1 MSNDR
6 RRERQRHVRR
16 LMRALTESEP
26 VLITETGDIQEQPYS
41 ILPDSY
47 QDLIAV
53 RQQAYDALENQQ
65 RELLAQGRAG
75 DVGDLGQRVHEA
87 WTRTVEGVAYQL
99 DLSFWVGENEHM
111 EHIIYETVMR
121 LPDDVRAF
129 VFDRVTFLSAAWGQA
144 FRGRDWSDS
153 WVVMLA
159 PNLPAEDA
167 TGIVA
172 HEIAHAWRGHG
183 EGRVG
188 YGYSVDEEQEAC
200 ALVQAWGF
208 TGRGAVFEPPPDPPG
223 GMVTYIN

>member
-1 MSNDR
+1 MNDDR

-26 VLITETGDIQEQPYS
+26 ILITETGEIQEQPRS

-47 QDLIAV
+47 QELVAL
-53 RQQAYDALENQQ
+53 RQQEYETLRNQQ
-65 RELLAQGRAG
+65 QGLLAQGSAG
-75 DVGDLGQRVHEA
+75 DMGDLNQRVHEA
-87 WTRTVEGVAYQL
+87 WTRTVEGIADQL

-121 LPDDVRAF
+121 LPDHVRAF
-129 VFDRVTFLSAAWGQA
+129 VFDHVRFLSAAWGQA
-144 FRGRDWSDS
+144 FRGRDWSAS
-153 WVVMLA
+153 WLVMLA
-159 PNLPAEDA
+159 PNLPEADA

-183 EGRVG
+183 GG
-188 YGYSVDEEQEAC
+188 GGLYSADEEQEAC
-200 ALVQAWGF
+200 AFVQSWGF
-208 TGRGAVFEPPPDPPG
+208 AGRGAVFEPSPDPTG

>member
-26 VLITETGDIQEQPYS
+26 ILITETGDIQEQPRS
-41 ILPDSY
+41 ILPGTF
-47 QDLIAV
+47 QELVAV
-53 RQQAYDALENQQ
+53 RQQEYDALENQQ
-65 RELLAQGRAG
+65 RELLAQGSAG

-87 WTRTVEGVAYQL
+87 WTRTLEGVAYQL
-99 DLSFWVGENEHM
+99 DVSFWVGENEHM
-111 EHIIYETVMR
+111 EHIIYEAVMR

-129 VFDRVTFLSAAWGQA
+129 VFDRVIFLSAAWGQA
-144 FRGRDWSDS
+144 FRGRDWSDA
-153 WVVMLA
+153 WLVMLA

-183 EGRVG
+183 EGRI
-188 YGYSVDEEQEAC
+188 GYSVDEEQEAC